1 MAGSF
6 LSAKQERWVI
16 CLNQPIQD
24 LLDRYKGDA
33 ISLRRKLHQSPELS
47 MQETNTTRVI
57 RETLEQY
64 GIRCMEDYSLPTGA
78 AAILEGKEPGKTHL
92 LRADIDALPMEE
104 KSALPFASQHSGV
117 CHSCGH
123 DIHTSAL
130 LLCARILSTLEQP
143 RRGRVILLFQP
154 AEETGQGSKAVID
167 SGLLER
173 YPPDLVLGA
182 HCWPDL
188 PAGSV
193 GLRVGSFMA
202 ASDTL
207 HIRVK
212 GKGGHGAHPH
222 KSIDPVVTAAY
233 IITQLQSIVSRSIDP
248 LESVV
253 ITIGTLSA
261 GTVTNVIPDEVQMG
275 GTVRIANGHMQP
287 LVEERIRTIC
297 HSCAQAMG
305 AECEVNYVHGM
316 PALDCDAQAVSI
328 LERAAKAQLGEK
340 RVAFLSRPSMGSE
353 DFARYLTLAPGAM
366 FRIGTANQSDQS
378 RLPLHNAHI
387 IFDEESC
394 K

>member
-1 MAGSF
+1 M
-6 LSAKQERWVI
+6 
-16 CLNQPIQD
+16 
-24 LLDRYKGDA
+24 
-33 ISLRRKLHQSPELS
+33 
-47 MQETNTTRVI
+47 
-57 RETLEQY
+57 
-64 GIRCMEDYSLPTGA
+64 
-78 AAILEGKEPGKTHL
+78 
-92 LRADIDALPMEE
+92 
-104 KSALPFASQHSGV
+104 
-117 CHSCGH
+117 
-123 DIHTSAL
+123 
-130 LLCARILSTLEQP
+130 
-143 RRGRVILLFQP
+143 
-154 AEETGQGSKAVID
+154 ID

-261 GTVTNVIPDEVQMG
+261 GTVNNVIPDEVQMG

-305 AECEVNYVHGM
+305 AECEVDYIRRRACPWTGM
-316 PALDCDAQAVSI
+316 PRQSLSWNGQPGRSLAKSGSRFFPVLPWARKILHATLPWLPAQCSGSARQTNPIRAVC
-328 LERAAKAQLGEK
+328 
-340 RVAFLSRPSMGSE
+340 PCTMP
-353 DFARYLTLAPGAM
+353 DM
-366 FRIGTANQSDQS
+366 
-378 RLPLHNAHI
+378 

>member
-1 MAGSF
+1 
-6 LSAKQERWVI
+6 
-16 CLNQPIQD
+16 
-24 LLDRYKGDA
+24 
-33 ISLRRKLHQSPELS
+33 

-78 AAILEGKEPGKTHL
+78 AAILEGKEPGKTLL

-212 GKGGHGAHPH
+212 GKGGHGGPSTQEYRPCRHGGPTSLRSFNPLYPAP
-222 KSIDPVVTAAY
+222 SIPW
-233 IITQLQSIVSRSIDP
+233 SRWSSP
-248 LESVV
+248 
-253 ITIGTLSA
+253 SA
-261 GTVTNVIPDEVQMG
+261 PCRR
-275 GTVRIANGHMQP
+275 VR
-287 LVEERIRTIC
+287 
-297 HSCAQAMG
+297 
-305 AECEVNYVHGM
+305 
-316 PALDCDAQAVSI
+316 
-328 LERAAKAQLGEK
+328 
-340 RVAFLSRPSMGSE
+340 
-353 DFARYLTLAPGAM
+353 
-366 FRIGTANQSDQS
+366 
-378 RLPLHNAHI
+378 
-387 IFDEESC
+387 
-394 K
+394 

>member
-1 MAGSF
+1 
-6 LSAKQERWVI
+6 
-16 CLNQPIQD
+16 
-24 LLDRYKGDA
+24 
-33 ISLRRKLHQSPELS
+33 
-47 MQETNTTRVI
+47 
-57 RETLEQY
+57 
-64 GIRCMEDYSLPTGA
+64 
-78 AAILEGKEPGKTHL
+78 
-92 LRADIDALPMEE
+92 MEE

-130 LLCARILSTLEQP
+130 LLCARILSALEQP

-305 AECEVNYVHGM
+305 AECEVDYVHGM

-340 RVAFLSRPSMGSE
+340 RVAFLPRPSMGSE

-387 IFDEESC
+387 IFDEEAITTDAALFC
-394 K
+394 RAAMDYLN

>member
-1 MAGSF
+1 M
-6 LSAKQERWVI
+6 
-16 CLNQPIQD
+16 NQPIQD

-78 AAILEGKEPGKTHL
+78 AAILEGKGPGKTLL

-182 HCWPDL
+182 HCWHHL
-188 PAGSV
+188 HAG
-193 GLRVGSFMA
+193 
-202 ASDTL
+202 
-207 HIRVK
+207 
-212 GKGGHGAHPH
+212 
-222 KSIDPVVTAAY
+222 
-233 IITQLQSIVSRSIDP
+233 QLY
-248 LESVV
+248 
-253 ITIGTLSA
+253 G
-261 GTVTNVIPDEVQMG
+261 
-275 GTVRIANGHMQP
+275 
-287 LVEERIRTIC
+287 
-297 HSCAQAMG
+297 
-305 AECEVNYVHGM
+305 
-316 PALDCDAQAVSI
+316 
-328 LERAAKAQLGEK
+328 
-340 RVAFLSRPSMGSE
+340 
-353 DFARYLTLAPGAM
+353 
-366 FRIGTANQSDQS
+366 
-378 RLPLHNAHI
+378 RL
-387 IFDEESC
+387 
-394 K
+394 